1 MVNMNFDIILSV
13 FLGLGLA
20 ASAGF
25 RVFMPLLALSIASH
39 FDYLPLSESFQW
51 LGSLPALIALALA
64 TILEIAAYYIPWV
77 DNLLDTAA
85 VPLATIAGTG
95 VLAASVTELNPMLTW
110 GLAII
115 AGGGTAGA
123 IKSANAGT
131 RMLSS
136 VKTVGLANPIV
147 STVETGFSFSLVVLA
162 IFFPVLAIL
171 LVLSILYFLFKV
183 LRKLTTKKEPL
194 T

>member
-1 MVNMNFDIILSV
+1 MDVNFDIILSI

-25 RVFMPLLALSIASH
+25 RVFMPLLALSLVSY
-39 FDYLPLSESFQW
+39 FDWLPLSESFEW
-51 LGSLPALIALALA
+51 LGSIPAIIALSIA

-85 VPLATIAGTG
+85 VPLAAVAGTG

-136 VKTVGLANPIV
+136 VKTIGLANPIV
-147 STVETGFSFSLVVLA
+147 STVETGFSFSLIVLA
-162 IFFPVLAIL
+162 IFFPILAVL
-171 LVLSILYFLFKV
+171 LVFSILYFLFKI
-183 LRKLTTKKEPL
+183 LRRFTFKNKEAS
-194 T
+194 